1 MIVDTRVQSVASV
14 YANNALSKQKQAT
27 SGTNRTETAD
37 AVVLSSEAQSFSQV
51 LQRVQAMPEARMDKV
66 AAYTDKINS
75 GEYQVNAKEL
85 AGKILDMRF

>member
-14 YANNALSKQKQAT
+14 YANNTLSKQKQSA
-27 SGTNRTETAD
+27 SGINKTEPAD
-37 AVVLSSEAQSFSQV
+37 AVVLSSEAQSFSQI

-75 GEYQVNAKEL
+75 GEYQVDTKAL

>member
-14 YANNALSKQKQAT
+14 YSNNTLAKQKQAAN
-27 SGTNRTETAD
+27 GINQAAD
-37 AVVLSSEAQSFSQV
+37 AVVISSEAQSFSQV

-66 AAYTDKINS
+66 AAYSDKINS